1 MKTYIHVTNPQ
12 DEQATSIVHT
22 MDDVKQTI
30 AFVYP
35 ALCPY
40 VRQVK
45 MDIALKVKDKDNGD
59 MFPKITRT
67 FLYKKE
73 EYNGLPIHTIAI
85 PDINSK
91 QHYVSTYKS
100 FVTYQNAMDY
110 LINQIETFLDMPEE
124 KEEDTCDCDDLPY

>member
-45 MDIALKVKDKDNGD
+45 MDIALKVKTKDITY
-59 MFPKITRT
+59 PKITRT
-67 FLYKKE
+67 FLYKQE
-73 EYNGLPIHTIAI
+73 EYNGLPIHTVAI

-91 QHYVSTYKS
+91 QHYVSMYKS
-100 FVTYQNAMDY
+100 FVTYRDAMDY

-124 KEEDTCDCDDLPY
+124 GEDVCKEPDDLPY